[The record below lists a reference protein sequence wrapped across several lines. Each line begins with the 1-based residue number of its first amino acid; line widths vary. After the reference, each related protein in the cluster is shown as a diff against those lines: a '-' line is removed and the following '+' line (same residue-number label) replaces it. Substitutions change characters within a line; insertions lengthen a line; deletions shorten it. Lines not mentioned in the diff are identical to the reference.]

1 MIYLCHVT
9 LKRHKT
15 PYKRPRFNVG
25 RKLVLVKVLKVV
37 AGAGTAPEAELKGV
51 MGWELVVATVL
62 GGVIGARVAPEADLK
77 VVTGRKQAP
86 EAGLRR

>member
-1 MIYLCHVT
+1 MIY
-9 LKRHKT
+9 KRHKT

-25 RKLVLVKVLKVV
+25 RKLALVARLKVV
-37 AGAGTAPEAELKGV
+37 AGARVATEAGLKGMTGRKLAVAAELGGV
-51 MGWELVVATVL
+51 MGAK
-62 GGVIGARVAPEADLK
+62 VAPEAGLK